1 MYNKNNLLKKTEN
14 ILKKNTYKKD
24 KKYPWYP
31 YRMVGPDR
39 EYFPGVWNWD
49 SAFHAIGYL
58 GIDDEIAKEQILGFT
73 SFQSEENGMFPDL
86 ICYSDGLKNNITDMY
101 ADNFIEYHYTKPPV
115 MADAAWRVYEKTK
128 DLNFLKTVYPRFVKN
143 ELFWRKNRFKD
154 GLFHFDADIS
164 QGEKM
169 RKIWVGYES
178 GLDNSPRWD
187 SEPYNYYAI
196 DLNCYM
202 VTMYR
207 ALYKM
212 SLDLKYGDGYNKG
225 GQRAGLKESEI
236 WEQREKELS
245 FNIENRLWDKQNGT
259 YNDYNFVSG
268 EFGKVLTP
276 ACFMPLYINIASKDR
291 AKRLYDVAK
300 EHFMPGMPT
309 VAFDDKNYSLDYW
322 RGPCWLN
329 LAYFAAKGL
338 KDYGYE
344 KIAEEIKDTIL
355 EWVENDRE
363 YVHENYDAK
372 TGKGLCQKYFSWS
385 CVFVREFLL
394 NF

>member
-1 MYNKNNLLKKTEN
+1 MYNKTNLLKKTER
-14 ILKKNTYKKD
+14 ILKKNTYEKNE
-24 KKYPWYP
+24 KYPWYP
-31 YRMVGPDR
+31 YRMVCPDR

-49 SAFHAIGYL
+49 SAFHAIGFL
-58 GIDDEIAKEQILGFT
+58 GIDDDIAKEQILGFT
-73 SFQSEENGMFPDL
+73 SFQSKENGMFPDL
-86 ICYSDGLKNNITDMY
+86 ICFSDGLKNAVTDMY
-101 ADNFIEYHYTKPPV
+101 KDNFIEYHYTKPPV
-115 MADAAWRVYEKTK
+115 MADAALRVYEETK
-128 DLNFLKTVYPRFVKN
+128 DEEFLRTVYPRLANN
-143 ELFWRKNRFKD
+143 ERFWRTNRFKN
-154 GLFHFDADIS
+154 GLFYFDADAS

-207 ALYKM
+207 ALCKM
-212 SLDLKYGDGYNKG
+212 SFALNDENI
-225 GQRAGLKESEI
+225 I
-236 WEQREKELS
+236 WRQREDELVA
-245 FNIENRLWDKQNGT
+245 NIENRLWDEQNGI
-259 YNDYNFVSG
+259 YNDYNFTTD

-276 ACFMPLYINIASKDR
+276 ACFMPLYINTASKDR
-291 AKRLYDVAK
+291 AKRLHEVAK
-300 EHFMPGMPT
+300 EHFLPGMPT

-338 KDYGYE
+338 KNYGYDQ
-344 KIAEEIKDTIL
+344 IADEIKDEIL
-355 EWVENDRE
+355 SWVQNDGE
-363 YVHENYDAK
+363 FVHENYDAK